1 MIKLAQELKVWR
13 QVGFNSIED
22 VLRANANGYWIA
34 KRKGGSALDEDNS
47 INDGTNWDNLDES
60 TNEGGK
66 NIQAIVAPATDSQS
80 TGIGGA
86 KYKGFPI
93 IDQKKQLKEKATG
106 GEKNNQFMV
115 INKGREEFWE
125 FNKNDHCSREGI
137 DNLRKLEVKDT
148 SNNEVLELSVFKNIN
163 RVKRKDLFGF
173 QPGDIDDDGEYEGI
187 DLKDASV

>member
-115 INKGREEFWE
+115 I
-125 FNKNDHCSREGI
+125 
-137 DNLRKLEVKDT
+137 
-148 SNNEVLELSVFKNIN
+148 
-163 RVKRKDLFGF
+163 
-173 QPGDIDDDGEYEGI
+173 
-187 DLKDASV
+187 